1 MEFTIWKPSWRRLYG
16 SSYRWGNKQRGHMTC
31 PKHRELEEKLE
42 SNSSLPVSILLPF
55 PVYQAAR
62 GAEKQP
68 GTWVVKQLPPV
79 SLFFISQKDS
89 RTSVHPW
96 KQRLSFWWLLC
107 KESPCEALVGDSS
120 IHTLNHATE
129 IMRVKMGWHICIWV
143 PGILPS
149 GPKKIS
155 NLKNFFWHFIIT
167 YLTHPKIYKES
178 QNE

>member
-1 MEFTIWKPSWRRLYG
+1 MRKQAERAYDLPKAQRVRRKIGIEFQSPSFHSIAL
-16 SSYRWGNKQRGHMTC
+16 SSISSCQRGGKTTRH
-31 PKHRELEEKLE
+31 L
-42 SNSSLPVSILLPF
+42 SSETAPPSVPF
-55 PVYQAAR
+55 FYI
-62 GAEKQP
+62 AEGLQNIC
-68 GTWVVKQLPPV
+68 
-79 SLFFISQKDS
+79 S
-89 RTSVHPW
+89 PW

-120 IHTLNHATE
+120 IHTLNHATG

-149 GPKKIS
+149 GQKKIS

-178 QNE
+178 HNE